1 MESKICEANTQIFIF
16 SWYENFLMGIS
27 IPNISC
33 DAKSLTIY
41 VQVYYQRQQSKKSKN
56 YQKIIELLQ
65 NYRLKFNGRLYNYT

>member
-1 MESKICEANTQIFIF
+1 
-16 SWYENFLMGIS
+16 MGIS